1 MLEVLTTNRCPSREE
16 WMNFYAGKIE
26 GDSIAKLAA
35 HLDTCSSCQALLRDI
50 AASTA
55 NASDPLLA
63 RLRAVPNE
71 VDEYQYEPACRIAME
86 KMQSFMSTDGEKRTG
101 AEPREVI
108 LEPLPERLGEYR
120 IIELLGRGGMGAVY
134 RAVHMRLGREVALK
148 VVSRERARAAAA
160 ERFVRETRAHGQLD
174 HPNVVRAT
182 DAGEVD
188 GVAFLVMELIDGV
201 ALDRLVRERGVLPVA
216 DACEIARQA
225 AVGLQHLAE
234 HGLVHR
240 DVKPSNVMVNRRDEV
255 KVLDLGLVAVLDWHQ
270 HGTALTDGQVI
281 GTFDYLA
288 PEQSEPN
295 GPVDARTDIYGL
307 GCTLYFLLTGT
318 APYPSPTYATARAK
332 ILAHNSAPIPVVT
345 ATKPDVPA
353 ELSAIIT
360 RMLAKDPADRFA
372 TPRDVAVALAPFCN
386 IELQN
391 APTFIVPRAER
402 PSRRPRFPIIAAV
415 L

>member
-71 VDEYQYEPACRIAME
+71 VDEYQYEPACRIALE
-86 KMQSFMSTDGEKRTG
+86 KIQSFISTDGEKRTG

-108 LEPLPERLGEYR
+108 PEPLPERLGEYR

-148 VVSRERARAAAA
+148 VISRERACVAT
-160 ERFVRETRAHGQLD
+160 ERFARETRAHGQLD

-201 ALDRLVRERGVLPVA
+201 ALDRLVRDRGVLGVA
-216 DACEIARQA
+216 DACEIARQT

-240 DVKPSNVMVNRRDEV
+240 DVKPSNVMVNRRGEV
-255 KVLDLGLVAVLDWHQ
+255 K
-270 HGTALTDGQVI
+270 
-281 GTFDYLA
+281 
-288 PEQSEPN
+288 
-295 GPVDARTDIYGL
+295 
-307 GCTLYFLLTGT
+307 
-318 APYPSPTYATARAK
+318 
-332 ILAHNSAPIPVVT
+332 
-345 ATKPDVPA
+345 
-353 ELSAIIT
+353 
-360 RMLAKDPADRFA
+360 
-372 TPRDVAVALAPFCN
+372 
-386 IELQN
+386 
-391 APTFIVPRAER
+391 
-402 PSRRPRFPIIAAV
+402 
-415 L
+415 